1 MITCECR
8 LEPWSS
14 RFGGLSMAGWLS
26 GFLYSRYPEHPK
38 LLLQG
43 GMLLGIAAAFS
54 YAARDDLE
62 V

>member
-1 MITCECR
+1 
-8 LEPWSS
+8 
-14 RFGGLSMAGWLS
+14 MAGWLS